1 MRDRVVWCAAALLIG
16 LVACGLSQAQPGV
29 NLLTNGGFESG
40 QIGPYGIYGSGTGTV
55 VTSCDGA
62 AVPEKPVEGK
72 YCLHVVVPAAGA
84 NNWDVGMT
92 DGSHSFEQ
100 GKKYT
105 FCAFMKTKSGT
116 LQVRLKP
123 ERGADP
129 WEAYNEAVVTVT
141 DKWQEFY
148 VTTPVISATV
158 TPASPTFHFAF
169 APGDFWIDGVRLYEG
184 DYVKPTFLKVATA
197 DEPGPAVDATDVPR
211 DPVLSWKAGPYA
223 ATHNVYFGTSF
234 DDVNNAGI
242 SQAVSKGQAGTTF
255 KPTDL
260 LEYGKTYYWRVDEVN
275 AAPSN
280 TVFKG
285 EVWNFTAEPYSY
297 PITGIVATASSFEK
311 STTVPANTVNGSG
324 LTGDLHGVNT
334 STMWNTAMGAAT
346 PAWIQFQFPS
356 TYKLSELWVW
366 NYNGEFEPVLGYGF
380 KDVTIEYSLDGQT
393 WTLLKDTQFAQATA
407 VAGYAHNT
415 TVDMGGVVA
424 QYVKLTANSNWS
436 AVGIKQYGLSEVRFF
451 YIPVQA
457 RAPQPTGTE
466 ASVDS
471 SLDWRSGRDMTS
483 EQVYFGTDKAAVAD
497 GTATAKT
504 VTSHGFDP
512 GSLDFGTTYYWK
524 VDEVGTATY
533 PGAVWS
539 FTTQEFA
546 PVDDFESYTDEEGNR
561 IYETW
566 IDGWTNGTG
575 SVVGYLQSPFAET
588 VIVHGGN
595 QAMPFEYNNV
605 KTPYYSETERTFDT
619 PQDWTTNGA
628 DSVALWY
635 QGFPTGFTDKGG
647 NAYTV
652 VSTGTDIWNNA
663 DQFRFAFKSLS
674 GNGSITARVDS
685 LTRSDP
691 WSKAGVM
698 IRESLEPGSK
708 HVTMAVTP
716 DNSCSL
722 QYRNSTGGASN
733 STNWSGTAV
742 QAPYW
747 VRITRTGNSF
757 KGETSPDGKTWTALG
772 ADQNITMVS
781 NVYIG
786 LAVTSHNAS
795 AYSTAEFSNVTT
807 SGTGSWQNMSIGV
820 TQRSNGIAPLY
831 VTVEDKAGKKKTVV
845 NPDAA
850 AVTKGTWTQWQIPLT
865 DLTGVN
871 AAAVKKLT
879 IGVGDPANPQAGA
892 AGMLYIDDIQ
902 YGKPRPPVTTP
913 LIVNGGFE
921 TGVQAPWGAWGGGG
935 ATLTAT
941 VVTACTGA
949 AVPEGPIEGKYCLNV
964 KVSAASTNFWD
975 CAFNIAPPTFEKG
988 RKYTLSAFFKTKS
1001 GTGKVNMKPEHA
1013 ADPWEGYGEQQVT
1026 ITDTWTEYH
1035 VTTPVF
1041 TSDVSPT
1048 SLTFHVGFQ
1057 AQEFWVDNVKW
1068 YEGDYV
1074 PTN

>member
-1 MRDRVVWCAAALLIG
+1 MRNRVVWFTAALLIG
-16 LVACGLSQAQPGV
+16 LVACGPSQAQPGV

-40 QIGPYGIYGSGTGTV
+40 QIGPYGIYGTATNEV
-55 VTSCDGA
+55 VTKLVGA
-62 AVPEKPVEGK
+62 TVPENPVEGK
-72 YCLHVVVPAAGA
+72 YALHVVVPAAGA

-105 FCAFMKTKSGT
+105 FCAFLKTKSGT
-116 LQVRLKP
+116 LQIRLKP

-129 WEAYNEAVVTVT
+129 WEAYNELVATVT

-169 APGDFWIDGVRLYEG
+169 APGDFWMDGIRLYEG
-184 DYVKPTFLKVATA
+184 DYVKPAFLKVSSAQ
-197 DEPGPAVDATDVPR
+197 EPSPALDATDVPR
-211 DPVLSWKAGPYA
+211 DPVLSWQAGPYA
-223 ATHNVYFGTSF
+223 ATHNVYLGTSF
-234 DDVNNAGI
+234 ADVNTADV
-242 SQAVSKGQAGTTF
+242 SKAVSKGQTGTTF

-275 AAPSN
+275 AAPST

-297 PITGIVATASSFEK
+297 PVTGITATASSFEK
-311 STTVPANTVNGSG
+311 ATTVAANTINGSG
-324 LTGDLHGVNT
+324 LTGDLHGVT
-334 STMWNTAMGAAT
+334 TTTMWNTAMGAAT
-346 PAWIQFQFPS
+346 PAWIQYQFPS
-356 TYKLSELWVW
+356 AYKLSELWVW

-407 VAGYAHNT
+407 VGGYAHNT

-424 QYVKLTANSNWS
+424 QYVKLTAKSNWS
-436 AVGIKQYGLSEVRFF
+436 MVGIKQYGLSEVRFF

-457 RAPQPTGTE
+457 RAPQPTGTG
-466 ASVDS
+466 AGVDS

-483 EQVYFGTDKAAVAD
+483 EQVYFGTDKAAVSG
-497 GTATAKT
+497 GTVTAKT

-512 GSLDFGTTYYWK
+512 GALDFGTTYYWK

-546 PVDDFESYTDEEGNR
+546 AIEDFESYTDDEGSR

-566 IDGWTNGTG
+566 VDGWTNGTG
-575 SVVGYLQSPFAET
+575 SVIGYLQSPFAET
-588 VIVHGGN
+588 VVVHGGN

-628 DSVALWY
+628 DSVALY
-635 QGFPTGFTDKGG
+635 FQGYPTGFTDKGG
-647 NAYTV
+647 NAFTV
-652 VSTGTDIWNNA
+652 VSTGTDIWNNT
-663 DQFRFAFKSLS
+663 DQFRFAFKALS
-674 GNGSITARVDS
+674 GNGSITAKVDS

-691 WSKAGVM
+691 WTKAGVM

-708 HVTMAVTP
+708 HATMAVTP
-716 DNSCSL
+716 DNSCSF
-722 QYRNSTGGASN
+722 QYRSSTGGASN

-747 VRITRTGNSF
+747 VRITRTGNNF
-757 KGETSPDGKTWTALG
+757 KAESSPDGKTWTALG
-772 ADQNITMVS
+772 TDQSIQMVA

-786 LAVTSHNAS
+786 LCVTSHNAS

-807 SGTGSWQNMSIGV
+807 AGTGAWQNASIGV

-831 VTVEDKAGKKKTVV
+831 LTVEDKAGKKKTVV

-850 AVTKGTWTQWQIPLT
+850 AVTKGTWTQWKIPLT
-865 DLTGVN
+865 DLSGVN

-879 IGVGDPANPQAGA
+879 IGVGDNASPKAGA

-902 YGKPRPPVTTP
+902 YGKPMPPVTTP
-913 LIVNGGFE
+913 LIANGGFE
-921 TGVQAPWGAWGGGG
+921 TGVQAPWGAWGPG
-935 ATLTAT
+935 LTAA

-949 AVPEGPIEGKYCLNV
+949 AVAEGPDRRDPLPQREGVRPQHQLLGLCVQYRTAHLCQRPEVHLV
-964 KVSAASTNFWD
+964 RLLQGQERHGQGQYEAGTWGG
-975 CAFNIAPPTFEKG
+975 PLG
-988 RKYTLSAFFKTKS
+988 RL
-1001 GTGKVNMKPEHA
+1001 
-1013 ADPWEGYGEQQVT
+1013 W
-1026 ITDTWTEYH
+1026 
-1035 VTTPVF
+1035 
-1041 TSDVSPT
+1041 
-1048 SLTFHVGFQ
+1048 
-1057 AQEFWVDNVKW
+1057 
-1068 YEGDYV
+1068 
-1074 PTN
+1074 